1 MKLNTSVPLLNVK
14 FIGPVPVVNVTV
26 KSVDVPIQTLVAV
39 AADNVA
45 TGNGFNVTTCE
56 PKGPCGE
63 QLFASTKLV
72 IVHVPDTVG
81 VTGIVVGEG

>member
-1 MKLNTSVPLLNVK
+1 MPLLNVK
-14 FIGPVPVVNVTV
+14 FIGPVPVVKVTV
-26 KSVDVPIQTLVAV
+26 KLVEVPIQTLVTV

-45 TGNGFNVTTCE
+45 IGNGLTVTTCE

-63 QLFASTKLV
+63 QLFTSTKLV